1 MSVSGIE
8 RDHVNDWFRLKQ
20 TLKLT
25 LVRVLV
31 LEGRLDK
38 DEVEEC
44 EWKVG
49 IVMCKTV
56 RERSLVRGSSR
67 RMGGCLGEMP
77 DSL

>member
-1 MSVSGIE
+1 MSVSDIE
-8 RDHVNDWFRLKQ
+8 RGHVNDWFRLGQ

-31 LEGRLDK
+31 VEGLLDK
-38 DEVEEC
+38 DGVEEC

-56 RERSLVRGSSR
+56 RERSLVRGIVSKSV
-67 RMGGCLGEMP
+67 GGMLGR
-77 DSL
+77 DAR

>member
-8 RDHVNDWFRLKQ
+8 RGHVNDWFRLGQ

-44 EWKVG
+44 GWKVG
-49 IVMCKTV
+49 IVMCK
-56 RERSLVRGSSR
+56 
-67 RMGGCLGEMP
+67 MLGERTLIRGIVSKRGGVLGR
-77 DSL
+77 DAR